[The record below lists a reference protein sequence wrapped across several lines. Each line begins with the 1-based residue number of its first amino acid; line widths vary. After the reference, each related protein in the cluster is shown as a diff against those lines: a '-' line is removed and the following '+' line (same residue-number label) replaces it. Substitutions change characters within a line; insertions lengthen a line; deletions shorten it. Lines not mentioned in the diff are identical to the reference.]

1 MQFNLFIY
9 FQGGKLFLKKYMG
22 FSTNFV
28 AIKEEVDG
36 SKISFAP
43 PNHIF
48 VRFSAVK
55 YG

>member
-1 MQFNLFIY
+1 
-9 FQGGKLFLKKYMG
+9 MG

-36 SKISFAP
+36 SKISILLVP
-43 PNHIF
+43 QNHIF
-48 VRFSAVK
+48 VRFSPVK